1 MHWISWTGWV
11 AAAAMMGIDQAAAQ
25 GSSSPV
31 TDVDTGF
38 VFAAYSGRYDT
49 SNGAIQFRVAVPS
62 GVGTNEPYDAVL
74 QVVAPTAVGWAG
86 VAWGGS
92 MTYNP
97 LTVVWPSGQTVTLSS
112 RWATCVVAPVL
123 VAFFGSGNKLLY
135 CIMFISL
142 TPKPERA
149 MPQNKSAHAAPAPYT
164 VPVYEVLKTGTRV
177 NSTHWQITAKCS
189 GCTSFQGRAGAAP
202 TWLRPTGSN
211 RLAFA
216 MARTAPSQPASNTSA
231 IPYHEVH
238 QYWNADFGSAQNE
251 NFGELVQRNL

>member
-1 MHWISWTGWV
+1 MHWLSWTGWV
-11 AAAAMMGIDQAAAQ
+11 VVAAMMGIDQAAAQ
-25 GSSSPV
+25 GSSTPV

-49 SNGAIQFRVAVPS
+49 STGAIQFRVAVPS
-62 GVGTNEPYDAVL
+62 GVAANSPYDAVI
-74 QVVAPTAVGWAG
+74 QVAAPRAVGWAG

-97 LTVVWPSGQTVTLSS
+97 LTVMWPSGQTVMLSS
-112 RWATCVVAPVL
+112 RWAT
-123 VAFFGSGNKLLY
+123 
-135 CIMFISL
+135 
-142 TPKPERA
+142 
-149 MPQNKSAHAAPAPYT
+149 AHAAPAPYPDPT
-164 VPVYEVLKTGTRV
+164 YQVFQTGTRV

-216 MARTAPSQPASNTSA
+216 MARTAPSQPGSNTSA

-238 QYWNADFGSAQNE
+238 QYWNADFGSAQNV
-251 NFGELVQRNL
+251 NFDELVERNL

>member
-1 MHWISWTGWV
+1 M
-11 AAAAMMGIDQAAAQ
+11 
-25 GSSSPV
+25 

-123 VAFFGSGNKLLY
+123 VAFFGSGNKLMY
-135 CIMFISL
+135 CHMFISL
-142 TPKPERA
+142 TLKPERA
-149 MPQNKSAHAAPAPYT
+149 MPQK
-164 VPVYEVLKTGTRV
+164 KGTCGT
-177 NSTHWQITAKCS
+177 STIH
-189 GCTSFQGRAGAAP
+189 RAG
-202 TWLRPTGSN
+202 LRGAQD
-211 RLAFA
+211 RDEGQQHALADNG
-216 MARTAPSQPASNTSA
+216 Q
-231 IPYHEVH
+231 
-238 QYWNADFGSAQNE
+238 
-251 NFGELVQRNL
+251 VQRMHVVSGPRRSGTHLASADRVKQVGVCHGQDRPEPAGVKHERDSVSRGPPVLERRLWQRAK

>member
-1 MHWISWTGWV
+1 
-11 AAAAMMGIDQAAAQ
+11 MGIDQAAAQ

-112 RWATCVVAPVL
+112 RWATPRGRCH
-123 VAFFGSGNKLLY
+123 K
-135 CIMFISL
+135 
-142 TPKPERA
+142 KR
-149 MPQNKSAHAAPAPYT
+149 AHAAPAPYT

-231 IPYHEVH
+231 ILYHEVH